1 MARRDAPQDVH
12 KMFCL
17 KISNIGPET
26 TTEKLS
32 HIFSAFGYVGDCYI
46 PMDLKSRQP
55 RNFAFLRYKDKAH
68 ADVALFEMNGAV
80 IDEHEIIVEDWSQ
93 GIFFT
98 QDTGHITNYLL
109 GPGEQKLEG
118 FDSTMPPSHREALRA
133 AQLDKSTLFSIRV
146 NNIGEELT
154 DDMIHEYFGRFGKIG
169 DISRPI
175 DLKTRKYR
183 NFVFIRF
190 FRAQDA
196 MQAARSTNNIRI
208 NEKLITTEFISN
220 TTYFSQDETSV
231 SPKMSG
237 IC

>member
-32 HIFSAFGYVGDCYI
+32 HIFSAFGCVGDCYI

-80 IDEHEIIVEDWSQ
+80 IDEQYVPYDAFNNLSTTLYITQYIIDTTLIYSEIIVEDWSQ

-154 DDMIHEYFGRFGKIG
+154 CV
-169 DISRPI
+169 
-175 DLKTRKYR
+175 
-183 NFVFIRF
+183 N
-190 FRAQDA
+190 
-196 MQAARSTNNIRI
+196 
-208 NEKLITTEFISN
+208 
-220 TTYFSQDETSV
+220 
-231 SPKMSG
+231 
-237 IC
+237 